1 MDMSGKT
8 LHDLNITSPQTKEY
22 NCIAWAAG
30 ENDRYWWP
38 DPMESGYWPPGLR
51 RSESIENFIE
61 AFKTIGYECC
71 DNENAEESYDK
82 IAIFS
87 KDGKTATHASRQ
99 LESGKWT
106 SKLGKSFDV
115 EHGFNELKEVPEI
128 DKYYGGIVV
137 IMKRKNKDIV

>member
-82 IAIFS
+82 IAVFPKMEKLQPMHLGNLKVVNGQVS
-87 KDGKTATHASRQ
+87 WGKV
-99 LESGKWT
+99 L
-106 SKLGKSFDV
+106 
-115 EHGFNELKEVPEI
+115 
-128 DKYYGGIVV
+128 
-137 IMKRKNKDIV
+137 M